1 MAGPSGLQAGPNVG
15 DLSGQQQHN
24 GANITT
30 TPRAGMQVM
39 SATPNGIMVTM
50 TPEIWMQ
57 LYGAGLVT
65 VQQPGVLPPQQVVQQ
80 QPGVLPPQQVVQQ
93 QPGML
98 PPTVQEQQ
106 EMLRRFFDARH
117 QDQDQEMPSASMVG
131 VPPSMPKAAR
141 APAQGL
147 APRDPRPQ
155 AQAARD
161 PRGPWSVTSR
171 GRSASTAESGI
182 ILTEIRADYDLS
194 DYPFNSAVT
203 FYIYTYVEVNGVRR
217 LLRVRTVPE

>member
-1 MAGPSGLQAGPNVG
+1 
-15 DLSGQQQHN
+15 
-24 GANITT
+24 
-30 TPRAGMQVM
+30 
-39 SATPNGIMVTM
+39 
-50 TPEIWMQ
+50 
-57 LYGAGLVT
+57 
-65 VQQPGVLPPQQVVQQ
+65 
-80 QPGVLPPQQVVQQ
+80 
-93 QPGML
+93 ML
-98 PPTVQEQQ
+98 K
-106 EMLRRFFDARH
+106 RFFDARH
-117 QDQDQEMPSASMVG
+117 LDQDQEMQSASMVG

-147 APRDPRPQ
+147 APRDPRLQ

-171 GRSASTAESGI
+171 GRSTSTAESGI